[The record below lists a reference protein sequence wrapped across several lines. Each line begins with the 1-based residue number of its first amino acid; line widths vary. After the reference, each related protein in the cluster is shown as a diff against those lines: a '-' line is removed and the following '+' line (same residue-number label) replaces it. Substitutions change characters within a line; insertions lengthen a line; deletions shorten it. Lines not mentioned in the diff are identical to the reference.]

1 MEPARPLPHPA
12 RALGQEHPLV
22 AAEGARTSERP
33 PAGHAARGQ
42 PSQPAPLPRLPA
54 ARRAAAA
61 LPPARPRARTGAPR
75 CLAGLGRALT
85 AEAVRAGAAHPA
97 RSPRRHPRR
106 HPPRPLQRPPGRP
119 QLQDPPDQ
127 PPRLRLPL
135 RRPADRAGVP
145 LLQRYHDR
153 AAAVNFTPNS
163 DEAPKISNSSI
174 SETFTFVVEAAVRL
188 RASLRARG

>member
-85 AEAVRAGAAHPA
+85 AEAVRAAPPPPPPPPPPA
-97 RSPRRHPRR
+97 
-106 HPPRPLQRPPGRP
+106 PPP
-119 QLQDPPDQ
+119 
-127 PPRLRLPL
+127 
-135 RRPADRAGVP
+135 
-145 LLQRYHDR
+145 H
-153 AAAVNFTPNS
+153 
-163 DEAPKISNSSI
+163 
-174 SETFTFVVEAAVRL
+174 
-188 RASLRARG
+188 